1 MSAGEPGAHGREEQD
16 LRRVHR
22 LCAARERGLRD
33 KEDLGEIHR
42 RLLLCQTCAPAP
54 TPAPPVPAAID
65 PIAVAQAHVDT
76 ANSGDFGKTYAC
88 YADDSGALVM
98 IGALLL
104 TSKQQIGNQWLKD
117 DVKATRATIQ
127 DVRMN
132 GDVVIATGTVSPDR
146 FKKLKINSVAYSAQY
161 VIENGKIRFFY
172 PTLQFTPDRA
182 AKVQAAQQSQAAP
195 TR

>member
-1 MSAGEPGAHGREEQD
+1 M
-16 LRRVHR
+16 
-22 LCAARERGLRD
+22 
-33 KEDLGEIHR
+33 
-42 RLLLCQTCAPAP
+42 
-54 TPAPPVPAAID
+54 
-65 PIAVAQAHVDT
+65 
-76 ANSGDFGKTYAC
+76 N
-88 YADDSGALVM
+88 
-98 IGALLL
+98 GALLL

-117 DVKATRATIQ
+117 GVKTTRATIQ

-172 PTLQFTPDRA
+172 PTLQFTPDQA

>member
-1 MSAGEPGAHGREEQD
+1 MSAGKPGAHGREEQD
-16 LRRVHR
+16 LRR
-22 LCAARERGLRD
+22 CAVRERGLRD

-42 RLLLCQTCAPAP
+42 RLLLCQACAPAP
-54 TPAPPVPAAID
+54 TPPPPVKPAAAPTAPVPAAID
-65 PIAVAQAHVDT
+65 PMAVAQAYVET

-88 YADDSGALVM
+88 YADDSGAL
-98 IGALLL
+98 LL
-104 TSKQQIGNQWLKD
+104 TSKQQNGNQWLKD

-172 PTLQFTPDRA
+172 PTLQFTPDQA